1 MVSENALL
9 QIVYVS
15 SLTPGVEIDP
25 SAMLA
30 KARRNNGR
38 DGITGMLFADGKR
51 FLQAMEGPLEKVEAT
66 LARIQSDPRHRA
78 MVVLSRRTIAE
89 REFGPWEMAHYDRA
103 GHGDFADRVRNL
115 TQSAAPAVRATI
127 EGFVALRTEARS

>member
-1 MVSENALL
+1 MSENTLL

-15 SLTPGVEIDP
+15 SLTPGAEIDP
-25 SAMLA
+25 TAMLA

-78 MVVLSRRTIAE
+78 MVVLSKRTIAE
-89 REFGPWEMAHYDRA
+89 REFGPWEMAHYHRA
-103 GHGDFADRVRNL
+103 TDAEFVDRVRQL
-115 TQSAAPAVRATI
+115 TQAAAPAVRATI
-127 EGFVALRTEARS
+127 EGFVTLRTEVRS